1 MAVID
6 WIVLSLTM
14 FSIIGYGIW
23 KTRGSQ
29 NMESYLLGG
38 NEAKWYTIG
47 LSVMATQ
54 ASAIT
59 FLSTPGQ
66 AYHDGM
72 QFLQFYLML
81 PVALI
86 IICVTFI
93 PIFYKLKVYTA
104 YEFLESRFDV
114 KMRSLTSFLFLLQRG
129 LAAGITIYA
138 PAIILSSVMGW
149 NLNLTTLFIGIIAII
164 YTVSGGTKA
173 VHVTHKLQMI
183 VILTSMFIIFGLL
196 VAYMPDEYSF
206 TEGLAVAN
214 TTDKLD
220 ILDFNFDWKDRYNVW
235 SSLAAVF
242 LFLSYFGTD
251 QSQVQ
256 RYISGRSIKESRL
269 GLIFNAI
276 FKVPLQFFILTLG
289 IMVFIFYQFNKAPIF
304 FNEKIVEKVEQS
316 EFAGDLKVI
325 QDEYDLNYNQR
336 NALNKTYISLLRE
349 DNKVAANNVKGQ
361 IAELLGQEKQL
372 RAEAKDVIKQVDSR
386 AEVNDKDYVFINFI
400 LNYLPKGLVG
410 LLLAV
415 VFFAAMSSTAS
426 ELNALASTTTVDIYK
441 RLWKKNG
448 DDKHYLNAS
457 KGWTAFWGLV
467 AVLFATFGT
476 LFDNL
481 IQFVN
486 IVGSIFYGTILGIF
500 LVAFYMKWIKANA
513 VFIAAIISQIGIIT
527 IFYFMIYLPEE
538 EMLSYLWLNI
548 IGALAVM
555 IMSGVFGLFM
565 KEERAISAE

>member
-1 MAVID
+1 
-6 WIVLSLTM
+6 
-14 FSIIGYGIW
+14 
-23 KTRGSQ
+23 
-29 NMESYLLGG
+29 MESYLLGG

-66 AYHDGM
+66 AYHDGL

-138 PAIILSSVMGW
+138 PAIIISSVMGW
-149 NLNLTTLFIGIIAII
+149 NLNITTLFIGIIAIV

-196 VAYMPDEYSF
+196 VAYMPDEYTF

-214 TTDKLD
+214 STDKLD
-220 ILDFNFDWKDRYNVW
+220 ILDFDFDWKDRYNVW

-269 GLIFNAI
+269 GLLFNAM
-276 FKVPLQFFILTLG
+276 FKVPLQFFILMLG
-289 IMVFIFYQFNKAPIF
+289 ILVFVFYQFNKAPIF
-304 FNEKIVEKVEQS
+304 FNEKILDKVEQS
-316 EFAGDLKVI
+316 EYADDLRVI
-325 QDEYDLNYNQR
+325 QDQYDINYSQR
-336 NALNKTYISLLRE
+336 NDLNKTYISLLRE
-349 DNKVAANNVKGQ
+349 DNIAEANSVKSQ
-361 IAELLGQEKQL
+361 IAGLLDQEKDL
-372 RAEAKDVIKQVDSR
+372 RVEAKQVIKKVDAR

-448 DDKHYLNAS
+448 NDRHYLNAS

-500 LVAFYMKWIKANA
+500 LVAFYMKWIRANA
-513 VFIAAIISQIGIIT
+513 VFIAAVISQIGIIA

-548 IGALAVM
+548 IGAIAVM
-555 IMSGVFGLFM
+555 IMSGFFGLFI
-565 KEERAISAE
+565 KKSVAE

>member
-1 MAVID
+1 MALID

-29 NMESYLLGG
+29 DMESYLLGG

-66 AYHDGM
+66 AYHDGL

-138 PAIILSSVMGW
+138 PAIIISSVMGW
-149 NLNLTTLFIGIIAII
+149 NLNLTTLFIGIIAIV

-214 TTDKLD
+214 STDKLD
-220 ILDFNFDWKDRYNVW
+220 ILDFEFDWKDRYNVW

-269 GLIFNAI
+269 GLLFNAM
-276 FKVPLQFFILTLG
+276 FKVPLQFFILMLG
-289 IMVFIFYQFNKAPIF
+289 ILVFVFYQFNKAPIF
-304 FNEKIVEKVEQS
+304 FNEKILDKVEQS
-316 EFAGDLKVI
+316 EYADDLRVI
-325 QDEYDLNYNQR
+325 QDQYDINYSQR
-336 NALNKTYISLLRE
+336 NDLNKTYISLLRE
-349 DNKVAANNVKGQ
+349 DNIAEANSVKSQ
-361 IAELLGQEKQL
+361 IAGLLDQEKDL
-372 RAEAKDVIKQVDSR
+372 RVEAKQVIKKVDAR

-441 RLWKKNG
+441 RLWKKDGN
-448 DDKHYLNAS
+448 DRHYLNAS

-500 LVAFYMKWIKANA
+500 LVAFYMKWIRANA
-513 VFIAAIISQIGIIT
+513 VFIAAVISQIGIIA

-548 IGALAVM
+548 IGAIAVM
-555 IMSGVFGLFM
+555 IMSGFFGLFM
-565 KEERAISAE
+565 KKSITE

>member
-1 MAVID
+1 M
-6 WIVLSLTM
+6 
-14 FSIIGYGIW
+14 
-23 KTRGSQ
+23 Q
-29 NMESYLLGG
+29 SYLLGG

-81 PVALI
+81 PIALI

-104 YEFLESRFDV
+104 YEYLESRFDV

-138 PAIILSSVMGW
+138 PAIIISSVMGW
-149 NLNLTTLFIGIIAII
+149 NLNLTTLFIGIIAIL

-256 RYISGRSIKESRL
+256 RYISGKSIKESRL
-269 GLIFNAI
+269 GLLFNAM
-276 FKVPLQFFILTLG
+276 FKVPLQFFILMLG

-304 FNEKIVEKVEQS
+304 FNEKILDKVEQS
-316 EFAGDLKVI
+316 EYADDLKVI
-325 QDEYDLNYNQR
+325 QDQYDLNFSERNTLNQ
-336 NALNKTYISLLRE
+336 TYISLLRE
-349 DNKVAANNVKGQ
+349 DNVAEANSVKSQ
-361 IAELLGQEKQL
+361 IAGLLDDEKQL
-372 RAEAKDVIKQVDSR
+372 RVEAKEVIKQVDSR

-448 DDKHYLNAS
+448 NDRHYLNAS
-457 KGWTAFWGLV
+457 KGWTAFWGMV

-513 VFIAAIISQIGIIT
+513 VFVAAIITQLGILA
-527 IFYFMIYLPEE
+527 IFYFMIYRPEE

-555 IMSGVFGLFM
+555 IISGVLGMFIKG
-565 KEERAISAE
+565 KEVVTE

>member
-1 MAVID
+1 MALID
-6 WIVLSLTM
+6 WIIMTVTM

-29 NMESYLLGG
+29 DMQSYLLGG

-81 PVALI
+81 PIALI

-104 YEFLESRFDV
+104 YEYLESRFDV

-138 PAIILSSVMGW
+138 PAIIISSVMGW
-149 NLNLTTLFIGIIAII
+149 NLNLTTLFIGIIAIL

-256 RYISGRSIKESRL
+256 RYISGKSIKESRL
-269 GLIFNAI
+269 GLLFNAM
-276 FKVPLQFFILTLG
+276 FKVPLQFFILMLG

-304 FNEKIVEKVEQS
+304 FNEKILDKVEQS
-316 EFAGDLKVI
+316 EYADDLKVI
-325 QDEYDLNYNQR
+325 QDQYDLNFSERNTLNQ
-336 NALNKTYISLLRE
+336 TYISLLRE
-349 DNKVAANNVKGQ
+349 DNVAEANSVKSQ
-361 IAELLGQEKQL
+361 IAGLLDDEKQL
-372 RAEAKDVIKQVDSR
+372 RVEAKEVIKQVDSR

-448 DDKHYLNAS
+448 NDRHYLNAS
-457 KGWTAFWGLV
+457 KGWTAFWGMV

-513 VFIAAIISQIGIIT
+513 VFVSAIITQLGILA
-527 IFYFMIYLPEE
+527 IFYFMIYRPEE

-555 IMSGVFGLFM
+555 IISGVLGMFIKG
-565 KEERAISAE
+565 KEVVTE

>member
-1 MAVID
+1 M
-6 WIVLSLTM
+6 
-14 FSIIGYGIW
+14 
-23 KTRGSQ
+23 Q
-29 NMESYLLGG
+29 SYLLGG

-81 PVALI
+81 PIALI

-104 YEFLESRFDV
+104 YEYLESRFDV

-138 PAIILSSVMGW
+138 PAIIISSVMGW
-149 NLNLTTLFIGIIAII
+149 NLNLTTLFIGIIAIL

-256 RYISGRSIKESRL
+256 RYISGKSIKESRL
-269 GLIFNAI
+269 GLLFNAM
-276 FKVPLQFFILTLG
+276 FKVPLQFFILMLG

-304 FNEKIVEKVEQS
+304 FNEKILDKVEQS
-316 EFAGDLKVI
+316 EYADDLKVI
-325 QDEYDLNYNQR
+325 QDQYDLNFSERNTLNQ
-336 NALNKTYISLLRE
+336 TYISLLRE
-349 DNKVAANNVKGQ
+349 DNVAEANSVKSQ
-361 IAELLGQEKQL
+361 IAGLLDDEKQL
-372 RAEAKDVIKQVDSR
+372 RVEAKEVIKQVDSR

-448 DDKHYLNAS
+448 NDRHYLNAS
-457 KGWTAFWGLV
+457 KGWTAFWGMV

-513 VFIAAIISQIGIIT
+513 VFVSAIITQLGILA
-527 IFYFMIYLPEE
+527 IFYFMIYRPEE

-555 IMSGVFGLFM
+555 IISGVLGMFIKG
-565 KEERAISAE
+565 KEVVTE

>member
-1 MAVID
+1 M
-6 WIVLSLTM
+6 SLTM
-14 FSIIGYGIW
+14 FSIIGYGMW

-29 NMESYLLGG
+29 NMESFLLGG
-38 NEAKWYTIG
+38 NEAKWWTIG

-93 PIFYKLKVYTA
+93 PMYYKLKVYTA

-114 KMRSLTSFLFLLQRG
+114 KMRTFTSFLFLLQRG

-149 NLNLTTLFIGIIAII
+149 NLNITTLFIGLIAIA

-173 VHVTHKLQMI
+173 VHVTHKLQMV
-183 VILTSMFIIFGLL
+183 VILLGMFIIFGLL

-206 TEGLAVAN
+206 TEGLAIAN

-304 FNEKIVEKVEQS
+304 FNEKILDKVEAS
-316 EFAGDLKVI
+316 EYADDLKVI
-325 QDEYDLNYNQR
+325 QDQYDLNFSQR
-336 NALNKTYISLLRE
+336 NTLNKTYISLLRE
-349 DNKVAANNVKGQ
+349 DNIVEANEAKAQ
-361 IAELLGQEKQL
+361 IAGLLGQEKQL
-372 RAEAKDVIKQVDSR
+372 RAEAKDIITQVDER

-441 RLWKKNG
+441 RLWRKNES
-448 DDKHYLNAS
+448 DRHYLNAS
-457 KGWTAFWGLV
+457 KGWTFFWGMV
-467 AVLFATFGT
+467 AVFFATFGT

-500 LVAFYMKWIKANA
+500 LVAFYMKWIKSNA
-513 VFIAAIISQIGIIT
+513 VFIAALISQIGIIA
-527 IFYFMIYLPEE
+527 IFYFMIFLPEE

-555 IMSGVFGLFM
+555 IISGFLGLFL
-565 KEERAISAE
+565 KESSAVSSDL

>member
-1 MAVID
+1 MALID
-6 WIVLSLTM
+6 WIIMTVTM

-29 NMESYLLGG
+29 DMQSYLLGG

-81 PVALI
+81 PIALI

-104 YEFLESRFDV
+104 YEYLESRFDV

-138 PAIILSSVMGW
+138 PAIIISSVMGW
-149 NLNLTTLFIGIIAII
+149 NLNLTTLFIGIIAIL

-256 RYISGRSIKESRL
+256 RYISGKSIKESRL
-269 GLIFNAI
+269 GLLFNAM
-276 FKVPLQFFILTLG
+276 FKVPLQFFILMLG

-304 FNEKIVEKVEQS
+304 FNEKILDKVEQS
-316 EFAGDLKVI
+316 EYADDLKVI
-325 QDEYDLNYNQR
+325 QDQYDLNFSERNTLNQ
-336 NALNKTYISLLRE
+336 TYISLLRE
-349 DNKVAANNVKGQ
+349 DNVAEANSVKSQ
-361 IAELLGQEKQL
+361 IAGLLDDEKQL
-372 RAEAKDVIKQVDSR
+372 RVEAKEVIKQVDSR

-448 DDKHYLNAS
+448 NDRHYLNAS
-457 KGWTAFWGLV
+457 KGWTAFWGMV

-513 VFIAAIISQIGIIT
+513 VFVAAIITQLGILA
-527 IFYFMIYLPEE
+527 IFYFMIYRPEE

-555 IMSGVFGLFM
+555 IISGVLGMFIKG
-565 KEERAISAE
+565 KEVVTE

>member
-1 MAVID
+1 MEILD

-23 KTRGSQ
+23 KTKGSQ
-29 NMESYLLGG
+29 NMESFLLGG

-104 YEFLESRFDV
+104 YEFLETRFDV

-149 NLNLTTLFIGIIAII
+149 NLNLTTLFIGLIVIV
-164 YTVSGGTKA
+164 YTVTGGTKA

-196 VAYMPDEYSF
+196 VAYMPDDYSF
-206 TEGLAVAN
+206 SEGLAVAN

-269 GLIFNAI
+269 GLLFNAM
-276 FKVPLQFFILTLG
+276 FKVPLQFFILMLG

-304 FNEKIVEKVEQS
+304 FNEKILEKVELT
-316 EFAGDLKVI
+316 EYADDLKVI
-325 QDEYDLNYNQR
+325 QDQYDINYDQRKTLNQS
-336 NALNKTYISLLRE
+336 YISLLRE
-349 DNKVAANNVKGQ
+349 DNIAAANDVKAQ
-361 IAELLGQEKQL
+361 IASLLDQERGL
-372 RAEAKDVIKQVDSR
+372 RVEAKDVIKQVDAR

-400 LNYLPKGLVG
+400 LNYVPKGLVG

-441 RLWKKNG
+441 RLWVKEGN
-448 DDKHYLNAS
+448 DRHYLLAS
-457 KGWTAFWGLV
+457 KGWTAFWGIV

-513 VFIAAIISQIGIIT
+513 VFISAVITQIGIMA
-527 IFYFMIYLPEE
+527 IFYFMIYKPEE

-548 IGALAVM
+548 IGALGVM
-555 IMSGVFGLFM
+555 ILSGILGLFI
-565 KEERAISAE
+565 KEKST